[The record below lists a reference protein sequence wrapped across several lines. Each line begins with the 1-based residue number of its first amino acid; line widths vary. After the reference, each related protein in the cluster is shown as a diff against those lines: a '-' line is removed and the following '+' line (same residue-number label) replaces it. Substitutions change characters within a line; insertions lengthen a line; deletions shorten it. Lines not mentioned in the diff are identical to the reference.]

1 MYIQKIDYFCNT
13 KLEKISAYIEKMKRI
28 LTSILLLL
36 VLTISV
42 HPIISM
48 HFCNG
53 VLHSFTLASKSEADA
68 CCVLSD
74 ISINNNFDK
83 ITSNLIDSSE
93 NCCSFKN
100 VEIITDNFTLEQTNT
115 TIQKPVSFTFIHASA
130 ILDYL
135 ISLFTPDAI
144 IKSYNPIS
152 AIGLHSTTLKFLS
165 YICVYRL

>member
-1 MYIQKIDYFCNT
+1 
-13 KLEKISAYIEKMKRI
+13 MKRI

-83 ITSNLIDSSE
+83 ITSNLIDLSE
-93 NCCSFKN
+93 SCCSFKN
-100 VEIITDNFTLEQTNT
+100 VEIITDNFTIEQANT
-115 TIQKPVSFTFIHASA
+115 TIRIPITFNHIHASA

-135 ISLFTPDAI
+135 ISLFTSDAI
-144 IKSYNPIS
+144 IKSNHPIS
-152 AIGLHSTTLKFLS
+152 PIGVRSTTLKFLS